1 MSTHRTTAGGRN
13 VDVITDGLGPTG
25 ATGATG
31 ATAANLLGQRGIST
45 LVVERDDTIYPRQRA
60 IASDEDA
67 HRVWQN
73 LGLAVAGGFGVAGAA
88 ADAQLPLTFRV

>member
-25 ATGATG
+25 ATGAT
-31 ATAANLLGQRGIST
+31 AANLLGQRGIST
-45 LVVERDDTIYPRQRA
+45 LVVERVDTIYPRQRA